1 MNALLIS
8 GFTELAA
15 DPVFTEYLSSS
26 RDTYESARTI
36 GGFIGMGIRVA
47 AGIAL
52 AKEAK
57 KYGLSPVLHFLFCL
71 FLGLLGVIISLLIIS
86 GQKKKFVNQFPNGM
100 PYGQPMQQ
108 PYGQPYGQPGQQPY
122 GQPQYGQPY
131 GGQPQYG
138 QPMGSA
144 MTCPGCGHTQNG
156 GTFCDVCGA
165 KLR

>member
-71 FLGLLGVIISLLIIS
+71 FLGLIGVIISLLIIS

-108 PYGQPYGQPGQQPY
+108 PYVWSANGQRYDLPR
-122 GQPQYGQPY
+122 
-131 GGQPQYG
+131 
-138 QPMGSA
+138 
-144 MTCPGCGHTQNG
+144 
-156 GTFCDVCGA
+156 
-165 KLR
+165 LRTYSERRHFLRRMRSKAPVNMLYIITDSRLRAVVLFSWYN